1 MIMQIPVNALIVQLD
16 IPAYAFGIAILML
29 VMILHGVCLLQIA
42 KRYEVKAYLYL
53 AEKKYTEVTKVFY
66 LSILLLLITHLF
78 EIVIWGLFIYGF
90 GLIAHWSQSV
100 LFSGSAYT
108 AIGFMDDS
116 LPEGWRML
124 AVIIA
129 FSGLFSFAWTASV
142 MISMTRSFRKAYAR
156 MHMHKLNL
164 PQEMIDR
171 FE

>member
-1 MIMQIPVNALIVQLD
+1 MQIPVNALIVQLD
-16 IPAYAFGIAILML
+16 ILAYAFGIAILML

-108 AIGFMDDS
+108 AISFMDDS

>member
-1 MIMQIPVNALIVQLD
+1 MQIPADSLIVQLD
-16 IPAYAFGIAILML
+16 IPAYTFGIVILML

-53 AEKKYTEVTKVFY
+53 AEKKYTEVSKVFY
-66 LSILLLLITHLF
+66 LSILLLLMTHLF
-78 EIVIWGLFIYGF
+78 EILIWGLFIYGF

-116 LPEGWRML
+116 LPEGCRML

-142 MISMTRSFRKAYAR
+142 MISMTRSFRKAYTR
-156 MHMHKLNL
+156 MHMHKLDL
-164 PQEMIDR
+164 PQEIIDR

>member
-1 MIMQIPVNALIVQLD
+1 MQIPADSLIVQLD
-16 IPAYAFGIAILML
+16 IPAYTFGIVILML

-53 AEKKYTEVTKVFY
+53 AEKKYAEVSKVFY
-66 LSILLLLITHLF
+66 LSILLLLMTHLS
-78 EIVIWGLFIYGF
+78 EILIWGLFIYGF

-142 MISMTRSFRKAYAR
+142 MISMTRSFRKAYTR
-156 MHMHKLNL
+156 MHMHKLDL
-164 PQEMIDR
+164 PQEIIDR

>member
-1 MIMQIPVNALIVQLD
+1 MMQIPTNSLAVQLD
-16 IPAYAFGIAILML
+16 IPAYTFGIAILML
-29 VMILHGVCLLQIA
+29 VMIFHGICLLQTA

-53 AEKKYTEVTKVFY
+53 AEKRYAEVTKVFY
-66 LSILLLLITHLF
+66 QAILLLLITHLF
-78 EIVIWGLFIYGF
+78 EILIWGLFIYSF
-90 GLIAHWSQSV
+90 GLITHWSQSV

-108 AIGFMDDS
+108 AIGFMDDT

-142 MISMTRSFRKAYAR
+142 MISMTRSFRKAYTR

-164 PQEMIDR
+164 SQEIIDR